1 MKKERGREQDV
12 YAVVLYGWNCRGN
25 LVRVTIDSAVPGLG
39 NLTPPI
45 IILGVRSYLFIGT
58 AFSCVCTNFQAT
70 TTVILEPLFVVGF
83 RFHINFTART

>member
-1 MKKERGREQDV
+1 MKKERGREQDI

-25 LVRVTIDSAVPGLG
+25 PVRVTIDSAVPGLG

-45 IILGVRSYLFIGT
+45 IILGVRSYLFYWH
-58 AFSCVCTNFQAT
+58 SLLLCTNFQTT

-83 RFHINFTART
+83 KFHINFTT